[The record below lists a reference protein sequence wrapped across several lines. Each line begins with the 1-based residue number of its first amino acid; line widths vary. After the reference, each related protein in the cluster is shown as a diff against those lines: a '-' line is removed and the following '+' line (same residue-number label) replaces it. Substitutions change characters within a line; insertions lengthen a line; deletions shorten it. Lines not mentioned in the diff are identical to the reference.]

1 MGLAVRRLAIFL
13 MVCAGLACW
22 STSVSQASPGLVG
35 YGGMALESP
44 LVVPEVQS
52 LVGGQGVGAAE
63 EARRD
68 SPEAVAERETSRS
81 AFADLDDAQAAKVD
95 GEALPRLL
103 DDPAGGP
110 PRLPSGESISAYLS
124 GNAAKVS
131 MPGGDSGIVESM
143 VPFARET
150 TSGRFAPLDLAPNPT
165 GEGWEPTSPLVG
177 VRIAKHIAAG
187 VELPAAGV
195 SLTPVNKH
203 GAPLAGGEG
212 AADAAGVLFA
222 NTLTDGDTMVKA
234 STFGFAL
241 ETILRS
247 AYAPAQLHF
256 RVGLPQ
262 GASLVQSEA
271 NGAVRV
277 VKKGVTLAEILPVSA
292 HDATGVVIPT
302 SATASGDT
310 LNVTVDDQSTEYQFP
325 ATVDPEFVQTSDS
338 QFPTETTKSM
348 WEYRTY
354 NGKETTFAK
363 RSTSEYL
370 ESYAAGSYSATEWGA
385 WIYETQGE
393 SKIWEL
399 TSESEA
405 KNVGG
410 HIESKLEIS
419 STGGKEEEQELSSE
433 AKKTAEYSKKT
444 DEPPLCA
451 KAEGKRDCAA
461 GAGQGG
467 NAVWFVQSAAAAG
480 SKFSDRLY
488 NATVQIAEPRP
499 FHSEPSFNTST
510 EELHFKE
517 KVEGKEVEQSRKNVL
532 YGSGSWLGKSE
543 GAVELQA
550 KDKGIGVAAT
560 ALEYEAA
567 PGKWE
572 SIITHN
578 YREKGLCKGVQ
589 CYDPEIPPEYWTLN
603 EVLPNGEDKIR
614 YKAEEAIGAETRGES
629 EATIKVA
636 KTPPR
641 HLVITGL
648 PYGNELSERAYE
660 LTTEATDGEGTTVA
674 SPGIKAIEGEGVSA
688 VKGLAL
694 FVDGHETKEVG
705 KQAGC
710 SVPKGG
716 CTATAKWTINGAE
729 LGAGHHAIVIVA
741 KDRAGNE
748 SRISLQITVRHSTP
762 VALGPGSVDLESGDF
777 SLGASDVPLGSGLTV
792 SRNYSSRDTT
802 EGDEGPL
809 GPEWS
814 LSVASTESLV
824 ELVDGSVL
832 MTAANGS
839 QTIFAKTETAT
850 YESPPG
856 DSNLTLKV
864 EENKETKQKLAF
876 ILKDAADHT
885 AVVFTLP
892 EGGTKTWVP
901 SSQEG
906 ATPTDTETYKY
917 QTVEGQNEYGLPS
930 SSKPVGITSGPGGTL
945 WYVDNGTSKI
955 GKITPTGSRAEY
967 ALPEGS
973 KPEEIVQGPDGNMWF
988 TDDGTGKIGKITTT
1002 GAITEYPLYGGG
1014 SEPCGITRGPDG
1026 NLWFTEHGDSDLAK
1040 ITTSGE
1046 VTLYPLPAGSRP
1058 CAITEGPEG
1067 ELWFGDYGTGV
1078 IGKMTTAGEVT
1089 AEYPVVKEGSIVSIT
1104 RGPDGNIWYT
1114 DTAGFA
1120 DSKIGKITPGGV
1132 TTEYS
1137 LPLVSV
1143 AEGITTGPEGN
1154 LWFTLATY
1162 EKASIDKMTTSG
1174 TRTEYTIPKESAP
1187 WAIAVG
1193 PDGNLWYTDA
1203 SSSKI
1208 GEMPASGVVT
1218 RPVQELATVPP
1229 GVGSCSW
1236 TSKPTEMKPG
1246 CRALEFKYG
1255 TETTASG
1262 EGETEWGEY
1271 NRRLMKVSMV
1281 AYNRAAGHEKMEE
1294 STVAE
1299 YVYDKLGRLRAEINP
1314 RTGLKASYGYDEN
1327 GHVTALNSPGEEPWT
1342 FTYGT
1347 AAGDAGTGRLLKMTR
1362 SPASAA
1368 LWSGEGVKDTEAP
1381 VITGSPVVGVRV
1393 AVSTGKWSG
1402 NPVSYGYQWE
1412 ECASSGS
1419 CTAILGATNADYT
1432 PTAGNAGHTL
1442 VALVTASNGGG
1453 SGVTTTAPT
1462 AAVAGLRLTQSID
1475 SGNSVNAVSCV
1486 PSTADCV
1493 VSDSKGNAYYAT
1505 NVSASANATWSTW
1518 SGPSGESPSQAV
1530 ACPTSSL
1537 CLLADGKETAGG
1549 KLYYATALGGGFSEA
1564 FSPSYG
1570 VDALSC
1576 VSASFCVSAQD
1587 KSGYFRYSTNPGSTS
1602 WTLEDQGSA
1611 SMKGVFCLSSSFCAI
1626 ADGAGKVHVATST
1639 SEIESSSWKETDVDG
1654 STALNGVACAA
1665 TTSCVAVDGAGNV
1678 LNLAIESS
1686 GAATATK
1693 HDIDGTNS
1701 LTAITCTGSATC
1713 VTVDNAGNV
1722 FVSVNG
1728 GETWTRQDQLGDDL
1742 TSVSCASAFLCVTGD
1757 TTGNVTAFNPS
1768 ITTLTE
1774 GELHGPGPGSTI
1786 DYDVPVTGS
1795 GAPHNMSE
1803 SEVAKWGQ
1811 KAEETPVEATAIF
1824 PPNEPQGW
1832 PASAYK
1838 RATIFYLDEQGR
1850 QVNVAVPSTST
1861 YGSISTTEYN
1871 EYNDVTRTLT
1881 ADNRATALAAG
1892 EEKSAET
1899 AKLLS
1904 TEDRYNE
1911 PECQAEQPG
1920 EVAEPGTR
1928 LCETFG
1934 PQHEIRLQHPNGH
1947 GESEVLARNHEEF
1960 FYDQGVPKEKPYD
1973 EETFDLVTE
1982 TSDLALDANR
1992 EDLEV
1997 RTTKTAY
2004 SGPSSTGVKN
2014 VGWKLREPTSVTV
2027 EPRSKE
2033 SNPNGLNLTRVTIY
2047 NETTGQVEETRGA
2060 AAEHT
2065 LTFAKTV
2072 SENGTEPGKLKDPSG
2087 IAIDSKGDVWVADTA
2102 NNRIEE
2108 FSAEGAY
2115 LGKFGEAGS
2124 EAGKLKEPKGLAFD
2138 SKGDLWVADT
2148 GNNRIEEYNP
2158 TEGKYLGELGSTGS
2172 EKGQLKAPTA
2182 IAFDASGN
2190 LWVADTANNRV
2201 EKFSVTEGKATSEF
2215 GGPGSEPG
2223 KLKEPAGI
2231 AIFEGNIWVA
2241 DTGNNRIQEFS
2252 STGTPLKHF
2261 ASEGSG
2267 EGQLRAPAGIA
2278 IDANGNIWTTD
2289 DLNGRVEAFIAS
2301 GGYLSQFG
2309 WKGAGHGQ
2317 LSEPHAIAVD
2327 AHGNMWVADSANNR
2341 IAEFSPG
2348 LNAHDERTI
2357 YYSAEPNEADKTCG
2371 KHPEWAGLICQSLPA
2386 KQPEL
2391 AALPKLPVTTTTY
2404 NMWLEPEKIE
2414 ESFTHYN
2421 TEGKEETSIRTRS
2434 EKYNEAGE
2442 MTGSETTAT
2451 GSSDKK
2457 LPEGGVAIEYN
2468 KETGLVAKES
2478 TGEGTISN
2486 EYDRL
2491 GRLIKYTEAAGNTAT
2506 YKYAEPEA
2514 GGQLEEVSDS
2524 HEELHEGKERH
2535 SFQRYSYNE
2544 ITGQL
2549 EKLEDS
2555 AAGLFTAAYDAEGKM
2570 TSETY
2575 PNGMCAKS
2583 AYNSVGEATG
2593 LQYVDTTN
2601 CSASEPLLYSDSRI
2615 ASIHGEMLQQT
2626 STLASETYGYDPAGR
2641 LTEVQE
2647 TPAGEGCT
2655 VRAYAYD
2662 EESNRASLTTRKP
2675 GSKNECQTEGGTT
2688 DAHNSDEAN
2697 RLTDPGIAY
2706 EPFGNVEKLPAAD
2719 GEGHELTTSY
2729 YVDGAV
2735 ATQSQNGVSHEYK
2748 LDPEGRITETTSSG
2762 KKLTSHYDGP
2772 GEAVAWTS
2780 EEEGKK
2786 TTRNIP
2792 GIDGTLSAV
2801 QTNNETPE
2809 LQLQDLQ
2816 GDIIA
2821 TIGDSTSETKL
2832 KKTYNPTEF
2841 GAPNGGK
2848 APPKYAWLGAGDVA
2862 DELASGV
2869 ITYGATSYVP
2879 QDARALQAEQVI
2891 PPGLP
2896 DGSGVGTPVT
2906 FEVQPWVIGDLNQVG
2921 AEAPGRE
2928 AGREREAAAQACAAN
2943 PASCATGPEGGLGAE
2958 EYDPEGLAS
2967 YKTTLKR
2974 AKELRA
2980 DAARGLAAGLLADLI
2995 LAGAAEGGASYAAEL
3010 EISALSLEACVEVGE
3025 ATPGKAGRWGT
3036 CYINEIKALGVP
3048 ISAKAEFCEYKET
3061 RQWGKKPHNVYYCTE
3076 AGDDVWGPWY

>member
-1 MGLAVRRLAIFL
+1 MPVG
-13 MVCAGLACW
+13 
-22 STSVSQASPGLVG
+22 SP
-35 YGGMALESP
+35 LERT
-44 LVVPEVQS
+44 LVVPEVQP
-52 LVGGQGVGAAE
+52 LTGGQGVSAAE
-63 EARRD
+63 EARRN
-68 SPEAVAERETSRS
+68 SPEAVAAREASRT
-81 AFADLDDAQAAKVD
+81 AFAGLDDAQASKVD
-95 GEALPRLL
+95 SEAFPGLL

-110 PRLPSGESISAYLS
+110 PQLPSGESIGAYLS
-124 GNAAKVS
+124 GNAAEVS
-131 MPGGDSGIVESM
+131 MPGGDGGIVESM
-143 VPFARET
+143 VPFAHET
-150 TSGRFAPLDLAPNPT
+150 GSGHFAPLDLAPDPT

-177 VRIAKHIAAG
+177 VRIAKRVTGG
-187 VELPAAGV
+187 VALPAAGV
-195 SLTPVNKH
+195 SLTPVDTQ
-203 GAPLAGGEG
+203 GTPLAGGEG
-212 AADAAGVLFA
+212 AAGAAGVLFA
-222 NTLTDGDTMVKA
+222 NTLTDADTLVKA

-247 AYAPAQLHF
+247 VASPQQLYF
-256 RVGLPQ
+256 RVGMPQ

-271 NGAVRV
+271 NGPVRV
-277 VKKGVTLAEILPVSA
+277 VKEGVTLAEILPVSA
-292 HDATGVVIPT
+292 HDATGLVIPT
-302 SATASGDT
+302 SAAVSGDT
-310 LNVTVDDQSTEYQFP
+310 LNVTVDDQSAKFQFP

-338 QFPTETTKSM
+338 QFPTESMKSM

-433 AKKTAEYSKKT
+433 AKKTAEYAKKT

-461 GAGQGG
+461 GAGQSG
-467 NAVWFVQSAAAAG
+467 NAVWFVQSAAATG

-488 NATVQIAEPRP
+488 NATVQIAEPKGI
-499 FHSEPSFNTST
+499 HAEPSYNTST
-510 EELHFKE
+510 EELAFKVE
-517 KVEGKEVEQSRKNVL
+517 KEGKEVEETRKNAL

-543 GAVELQA
+543 GALELEA

-560 ALEYEAA
+560 QLEYESA

-572 SIITHN
+572 VLTKHN
-578 YREKGLCKGVQ
+578 YREEGKCKGVQ
-589 CYDPEIPPEYWTLN
+589 CYDPAIPAEYWTLN

-614 YKAEEAIGAETRGES
+614 YRAEEAIGAETRSGES
-629 EATIKVA
+629 EGEATIKVA
-636 KTPPR
+636 KTPPH
-641 HLVITGL
+641 HLVIQGL
-648 PYGNELSERAYE
+648 PYGNELSERAYT
-660 LTTEATDGEGTTVA
+660 LKLEATDGEGTTIA
-674 SPGIKAIEGEGVSA
+674 SPGIKSLELSVDKSIIKPKEGGGTGECKVA
-688 VKGLAL
+688 KG
-694 FVDGHETKEVG
+694 E
-705 KQAGC
+705 
-710 SVPKGG
+710 
-716 CTATAKWTINGAE
+716 CTATQEYTINGAE
-729 LGAGHHAIVIVA
+729 LGAGHHAIVIIA
-741 KDRAGNE
+741 KDAAGNE
-748 SRISLQITVRHSTP
+748 ARAPLQITVRHSTP
-762 VALGPGSVDLESGDF
+762 VAMGPGSVDLESGDF
-777 SLGASDVPLGSGLTV
+777 SLGASDVSLGGLSV

-802 EGDEGPL
+802 QGDEGPL

-814 LSVASTESLV
+814 LGLSSTESLV
-824 ELVDGSVL
+824 ELVDGSIV

-839 QTIFAKTETAT
+839 QTIFAKTETTT

-856 DSNLTLKV
+856 DSNLKLTV
-864 EENKETKQKLAF
+864 EENKETKVKEAYYLEN
-876 ILKDAADHT
+876 AADHT
-885 AVVFTLP
+885 KVKFTLP
-892 EGGTKTWVP
+892 SGGSKDWVP
-901 SSQEG
+901 TIQDG
-906 ATPTDTETYKY
+906 AVPTDMVTFSY
-917 QTVEGQNEYGLPS
+917 QTVEGQNEYALPS
-930 SSKPVGITSGPGGTL
+930 ASKPFRITQGPGGTI
-945 WYVDNGTSKI
+945 WFVDSGTSKI
-955 GKITPTGSRAEY
+955 SKITPTGTTTEY

-973 KPEEIVQGPDGNMWF
+973 KPEGITLGPDGNMWYTDAGTNKIGKITATGAITEYTVAGQPIGITQGPDGNLWF
-988 TDDGTGKIGKITTT
+988 TAHEGASIGKITPAGVVTYYGLDGGKHPFAITEGPEKDLWFTELGTGKIGKITTAGEVTQYPILRGEHGEESEGSAT
-1002 GAITEYPLYGGG
+1002 GI
-1014 SEPCGITRGPDG
+1014 SRGPNG
-1026 NLWFTEHGDSDLAK
+1026 NLWYTAIEGIGVSRVGEITPAGTVVTEYH
-1040 ITTSGE
+1040 
-1046 VTLYPLPAGSRP
+1046 LPALREP
-1058 CAITEGPEG
+1058 YDITEGPEG
-1067 ELWFGDYGTGV
+1067 DVWFAALYGRIGKISSAGV
-1078 IGKMTTAGEVT
+1078 IT
-1089 AEYPVVKEGSIVSIT
+1089 EYPTPSGSAPGGIT
-1104 RGPDGNIWYT
+1104 VGPEGNIWYSELE
-1114 DTAGFA
+1114 GN
-1120 DSKIGKITPGGV
+1120 KIG
-1132 TTEYS
+1132 E
-1137 LPLVSV
+1137 LP
-1143 AEGITTGPEGN
+1143 
-1154 LWFTLATY
+1154 
-1162 EKASIDKMTTSG
+1162 TSG
-1174 TRTEYTIPKESAP
+1174 TITEPTEAVAPVPSGLECPKEGKLQA
-1187 WAIAVG
+1187 
-1193 PDGNLWYTDA
+1193 
-1203 SSSKI
+1203 
-1208 GEMPASGVVT
+1208 
-1218 RPVQELATVPP
+1218 
-1229 GVGSCSW
+1229 
-1236 TSKPTEMKPG
+1236 G
-1246 CRALEFKYG
+1246 CRVLKFKYA
-1255 TETTASG
+1255 TETKAG
-1262 EGETEWGEY
+1262 ESEGEWGEY
-1271 NRRLMKVSMV
+1271 KGRLKQVLYEAFSPASKKV
-1281 AYNRAAGHEKMEE
+1281 EE
-1294 STVAE
+1294 PGIPVAE
-1299 YVYDKLGRLRAEINP
+1299 YRYDKLGRLRAEINP
-1314 RTGLKASYGYDEN
+1314 RTGLKTSYGYDES
-1327 GHVTALNSPGEEPWT
+1327 GHVTALNPPGEEPWT

-1347 AAGDAGTGRLLKMTR
+1347 AAGDAGTGRLLKINR
-1362 SPASAA
+1362 SPASSA
-1368 LWSGEGVKDTEAP
+1368 LWNGESVKNTEAP
-1381 VITGSPVVGVRV
+1381 VITGSPVVGVRL
-1393 AVSTGKWSG
+1393 AVSTGKWSST
-1402 NPVSYGYQWE
+1402 PVSYGYQWE

-1419 CTAILGATNADYT
+1419 CTAILGATNANYT
-1432 PTAGNAGHTL
+1432 PTAGNAGRTL
-1442 VALVTASNGGG
+1442 VALVTAGNGGG
-1453 SGVTTTAPT
+1453 SGVTTTAAT
-1462 AAVAGLRLTQSID
+1462 ATVAGLRVTQSID

-1486 PSTADCV
+1486 PSTTDCV

-1505 NVSASANATWSTW
+1505 NISASGNATWNTW
-1518 SGPSGESPSQAV
+1518 SGPNGESPSQAV
-1530 ACPTSSL
+1530 DCPTSSL

-1549 KLYYATALGGGFSEA
+1549 KLYYATSLAGSFSEA
-1564 FSPSYG
+1564 YSPSYG
-1570 VDALSC
+1570 VDAISC
-1576 VSASFCVSAQD
+1576 VSAAFCVSGQD
-1587 KSGYFRYSTNPGSTS
+1587 NNGYFRYSTTPGSTS

-1639 SEIESSSWKETDVDG
+1639 SQIESSSWKETDVDG
-1654 STALNGVACAA
+1654 STALNGVACTA

-1701 LTAITCTGSATC
+1701 LTAISCTGSATC

-1722 FVSVNG
+1722 FVSTNG
-1728 GETWTRQDQLGDDL
+1728 GETWTKQDQLSDDL
-1742 TSVSCASAFLCVTGD
+1742 TSVSCASTSLCVTAD

-1774 GELHGPGPGSTI
+1774 GELHGPSPGSTI

-1803 SEVAKWGQ
+1803 GEVAKWGQ
-1811 KAEETPVEATAIF
+1811 TVEETPVEATAIF

-1838 RATIFYLDEQGR
+1838 RATIYYLDELGR
-1850 QVNVAVPSTST
+1850 EVNVAAPSTST

-1871 EYNDVTRTLT
+1871 EFNDVTRTLT

-1892 EEKSAET
+1892 EEKRAET

-1904 TEDRYNE
+1904 TENRYNE
-1911 PECQAEQPG
+1911 PECQNEQPG

-1997 RTTKTAY
+1997 RTTKTSY
-2004 SGPSSTGVKN
+2004 SGQSN
-2014 VGWKLREPTSVTV
+2014 AGWKLREPTSVTV

-2033 SNPNGLNLTRVTIY
+2033 SNPNGLNLTRTTIY

-2072 SENGTEPGKLKDPSG
+2072 SEGGTEPGKVKDPSG

-2108 FSAEGAY
+2108 FSAEGIY
-2115 LGKFGEAGS
+2115 LGKFGEPGS
-2124 EAGKLKEPKGLAFD
+2124 EPGKLKEPKGLAFD

-2158 TEGKYLGELGSTGS
+2158 TEGKYLGELGSSGS

-2190 LWVADTANNRV
+2190 LWVADTGNNRV

-2215 GGPGSEPG
+2215 GGAGSEPG
-2223 KLKEPAGI
+2223 KLKEPTGI
-2231 AIFEGNIWVA
+2231 AVSEGNIWVA
-2241 DTGNNRIQEFS
+2241 DTGNNRIQEFNS
-2252 STGTPLKHF
+2252 GGTLLKHF

-2267 EGQLRAPAGIA
+2267 EGQLKAPAGLA
-2278 IDANGNIWTTD
+2278 IDANGNVWTTD
-2289 DLNGRVEAFIAS
+2289 ELNGRIEGFIAG

-2309 WKGAGHGQ
+2309 WKGSGHGQ

-2341 IAEFSPG
+2341 IVEFSPG
-2348 LNAHDERTI
+2348 PNAHDEKTI
-2357 YYSAEPNEADKTCG
+2357 YYGSAPNETYATCG
-2371 KHPEWAGLICQSLPA
+2371 KHPEWAGLVCQTRPA

-2391 AALPKLPVTTTTY
+2391 AALPQMPVTTTTY
-2404 NMWLEPEKIE
+2404 SMWLEPEKIE

-2421 TEGKEETSIRTRS
+2421 SEGKEETAVRTRL

-2442 MTGSETTAT
+2442 MINSETKAT
-2451 GSSDKK
+2451 GSSDKG
-2457 LPEGGVAIEYN
+2457 LPAGGVTIEYN
-2468 KETGLVAKES
+2468 KETGLVAKQS
-2478 TGEGTISN
+2478 TSEGTITN

-2491 GRLIKYTEAAGNTAT
+2491 GRLVKYTEAAGSTAT

-2514 GGQLEEVSDS
+2514 GGHLEEVSDS

-2535 SFQRYSYNE
+2535 SFQRYSYSE
-2544 ITGQL
+2544 TTGQL

-2555 AAGLFTAAYDAEGKM
+2555 AAGMFTASYDAEGKM

-2575 PNGMCAKS
+2575 PNGMCAKY
-2583 AYNSVGEATG
+2583 AYNPAGEATNV
-2593 LQYVDTTN
+2593 QYVDTTN
-2601 CSASEPLLYSDSRI
+2601 CSANEPLLYSDTRI
-2615 ASIHGEMLQQT
+2615 ASIHSEMLQQT
-2626 STLASETYGYDPAGR
+2626 STLGSEAYTYDDAGR

-2688 DAHNSDEAN
+2688 EAHNYDEAN
-2697 RLTDPGIAY
+2697 RLTDTGIVY
-2706 EPFGNVEKLPAAD
+2706 EAFGNVEKLPAAD
-2719 GEGHELTTSY
+2719 AEGHELTTTY

-2735 ATQSQNGVSHEYK
+2735 ASQSQSGVSHEYK
-2748 LDPEGRITETTSSG
+2748 LDPEGRISETTSSG

-2772 GEAVAWTS
+2772 GESVAWTS

-2786 TTRNIP
+2786 TTRDIP
-2792 GIDGTLSAV
+2792 GIDGSLSAV

-2816 GDIIA
+2816 GDIVA

-2832 KKTYNPTEF
+2832 KKAYNPTEF
-2841 GAPNGGK
+2841 GAPNNGK
-2848 APPKYAWLGAGDVA
+2848 APPKYAWLGASDVG
-2862 DELASGV
+2862 DELGSGV

-2896 DGSGVGTPVT
+2896 EGSGVGTPVT

-2928 AGREREAAAQACAAN
+2928 AGREREAAEAACHAN
-2943 PASCATGPEGGLGAE
+2943 VADCPGAE
-2958 EYDPEGLAS
+2958 DPDTNLLLFTPAESIYWGNILCGCSAAAGIGNGVEELGRLIHVEGVGAVLDELLTDG
-2967 YKTTLKR
+2967 YVETIG
-2974 AKELRA
+2974 KELYNCGEALKGYGLNRCA
-2980 DAARGLAAGLLADLI
+2980 LEYHSISVLGVNTWVPSSLTPFSIGQCIYYKKSAKGYKRGLHCKNGQ
-2995 LAGAAEGGASYAAEL
+2995 Y
-3010 EISALSLEACVEVGE
+3010 
-3025 ATPGKAGRWGT
+3025 
-3036 CYINEIKALGVP
+3036 
-3048 ISAKAEFCEYKET
+3048 YK
-3061 RQWGKKPHNVYYCTE
+3061 PY
-3076 AGDDVWGPWY
+3076 